1 MDMGTRIRDARIAK
15 KLTQEEL
22 AKMIGVTKGSIA
34 HYEKN
39 VSTPKV
45 ELLYPLMDALDV
57 DANYLYGVMKN
68 PSPVMLSP
76 REKQIIIEYRKMSVP
91 EKKRFDMMLGLEPEE
106 LSEPKQA

>member
-39 VSTPKV
+39 VSVPKV
-45 ELLYPLMDALDV
+45 ELLYPLMAALDV

-76 REKQIIIEYRKMSVP
+76 REREVILAYRAKPGRREAV
-91 EKKRFDMMLGLEPEE
+91 DLLLELPPLAE
-106 LSEPKQA
+106 SKQA

>member
-39 VSTPKV
+39 VSIPKV
-45 ELLYPLMDALDV
+45 ELLYPLMAALDV

-76 REKQIIIEYRKMSVP
+76 REKQIIIEYRKMSAP
-91 EKKRFDMMLGLEPEE
+91 EKKRFDMMLGLTPEE
-106 LSEPKQA
+106 EAQPKQA

>member
-39 VSTPKV
+39 VSVPKV
-45 ELLYPLMDALDV
+45 ELLYPLMAALDV
-57 DANYLYGVMKN
+57 DTNYLYGVMKN

-76 REKQIIIEYRKMSVP
+76 REREVILAYRAKPGRREAV
-91 EKKRFDMMLGLEPEE
+91 DLLLELPPLAE
-106 LSEPKQA
+106 SKQA